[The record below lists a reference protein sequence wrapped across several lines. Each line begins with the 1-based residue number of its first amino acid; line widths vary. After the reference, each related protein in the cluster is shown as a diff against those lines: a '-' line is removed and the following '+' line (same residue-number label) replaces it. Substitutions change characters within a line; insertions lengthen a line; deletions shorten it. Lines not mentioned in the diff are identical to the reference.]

1 MGCEYYQYVNFASV
15 LIRGAEIEGSYDA
28 GRWFAQASATMMNSL
43 DRDTGGPLETVLPF
57 QSYASIG
64 FRFLEDKLT
73 VAPNWRYFSDGP
85 GGYNAYNLFGL
96 TVGYEPN
103 KNTVYGLALDNILN
117 TQYTQFLANNPSPGF
132 TAKASLKVKL
142 AAK

>member
-1 MGCEYYQYVNFASV
+1 MGFEYYQYVNFASV
-15 LIRGAEIEGSYDA
+15 LIRGVEIEGSYDA
-28 GRWFAQASATMMNSL
+28 GRWFAQASTTMMNSL
-43 DRDTGGPLETVLPF
+43 DRDTGDPLETVLPF

-64 FRFLEDKLT
+64 FRFLDDKLT

-85 GGYNAYNLFGL
+85 GGYDAYNLFGL

-103 KNTVYGLALDNILN
+103 KNTVYSLALDNILN